1 MKTEKPLEAPAAPP
15 EVSAAPN
22 TSGNRFFQLHR
33 RALAIFIFA
42 LLWFG
47 IFAPLGI
54 DPHHDGV
61 MIKPA
66 VDVAGGAM
74 IFRDTFSQYG
84 ALSTW
89 IQAAAVKIFGAELLV
104 IKLLSVL
111 FYAGSIVLIDRI
123 WRRFLTPAFAWINL
137 ILCFGL
143 APELI
148 VTFHPWSSIY
158 ALFFMLLATELLLD
172 FLESEKSGPLFA
184 AGVAAAAAFLCRH
197 PCGVITIAA
206 GTASLLLLCA
216 RPDKLHRVPGA
227 LAIYLGGVAALI
239 LPFAVLLTATGSWHD
254 YIQQCVIYVAG
265 FVHERGG
272 GGFDFQK
279 LSNSLFPIGS
289 LFGLLDIFFSLLP
302 LIVITMLLLSVRSII
317 HRRDT
322 SLRRQLLAAV
332 LLLGIGSWHQY
343 YPVPC
348 VRHVYWA
355 ALPMF
360 GAYVLLMQ
368 MIRQLRWRP
377 PARWAL
383 LLAAALLITPPVVI
397 RLVAGALRLNGATA
411 RVYVSIPG
419 IRGMLLFPSEA
430 AAMEAISSAFNRQ
443 PAELRERGLF
453 NHTNDGL
460 FSIIARDAG
469 YPRPMFVNWERGV
482 YPDYPERA
490 RDFVAAKRP
499 VVLTTEPGDQLPF
512 PGYFNDLEFVWNEKR
527 FRMLIPEEFAPAV
540 RR

>member
-1 MKTEKPLEAPAAPP
+1 MT
-15 EVSAAPN
+15 
-22 TSGNRFFQLHR
+22 G
-33 RALAIFIFA
+33 
-42 LLWFG
+42 
-47 IFAPLGI
+47 
-54 DPHHDGV
+54 
-61 MIKPA
+61 
-66 VDVAGGAM
+66 
-74 IFRDTFSQYG
+74 
-84 ALSTW
+84 
-89 IQAAAVKIFGAELLV
+89 
-104 IKLLSVL
+104 L
-111 FYAGSIVLIDRI
+111 FWA
-123 WRRFLTPAFAWINL
+123 
-137 ILCFGL
+137 
-143 APELI
+143 
-148 VTFHPWSSIY
+148 
-158 ALFFMLLATELLLD
+158 
-172 FLESEKSGPLFA
+172 
-184 AGVAAAAAFLCRH
+184 VAAAALALDVGSKLWAVHSLGQRVTVL
-197 PCGVITIAA
+197 PGVLELRLSRND
-206 GTASLLLLCA
+206 GM
-216 RPDKLHRVPGA
+216 A
-227 LAIYLGGVAALI
+227 L
-239 LPFAVLLTATGSWHD
+239 
-254 YIQQCVIYVAG
+254 
-265 FVHERGG
+265 
-272 GGFDFQK
+272 
-279 LSNSLFPIGS
+279 
-289 LFGLLDIFFSLLP
+289 GLLSGNWLANLLLP

-430 AAMEAISSAFNRQ
+430 AAVEAISSAFNRQ